1 MKKSTKRF
9 KEWVKKSSLYGA
21 WFPNGV
27 SQKTLQKYLAK
38 AYKAGYEQGLKDKE
52 VQNEQERSKIIQE
65 VSTSKY
71 KLYC

>member
-9 KEWVKKSSLYGA
+9 KEWVKKLSLYGA

-52 VQNEQERSKIIQE
+52 VQNEH
-65 VSTSKY
+65 
-71 KLYC
+71 